1 MKPALGMARRIAM
14 AYLLTAALFLALDAV
29 WLFTT
34 YDRLYRPAIGHL
46 LRDGFALAPAA
57 AFYALYVLGIVV
69 FAVQPGLLS
78 GRSGKAAARGALFG
92 LIAYATYDLTN
103 QATLRDWPWQVT
115 LIDLC
120 WGAAAS
126 AAAAGLACRIALVA
140 RARERA

>member
-1 MKPALGMARRIAM
+1 MPGMTMRRLM
-14 AYLLTAALFLALDAV
+14 WAYALTAVLFLALDAV
-29 WLFTT
+29 WLTST
-34 YDRLYRPAIGHL
+34 YERLYRPAIGHL

-69 FAVQPGLLS
+69 FAVQPGLLG
-78 GRSGKAAARGALFG
+78 GRSGMAAARGALFG

-103 QATLRDWPWQVT
+103 QATLRDWPWHVT

-126 AAAAGLACRIALVA
+126 AAAAGLACRITLAASTRA
-140 RARERA
+140 RA